1 MVQQKETVLMMVL
14 PIPKDDVMD
23 YMNRT
28 DVVIEMVLMM
38 VLPIPKDDVMD
49 YQINLVLDCQLDLMM
64 DVLNPLGYQ
73 MDDRLD

>member
-1 MVQQKETVLMMVL
+1 
-14 PIPKDDVMD
+14 MD